1 MAASKKT
8 SLPSGHQLRRDAIL
22 APLILD
28 QHLKALKKA
37 PDLPLYLYRTII
49 NQQLSTRVG
58 DVIFTRFMTLFNDAP
73 TAEVILATPMER
85 LRSIGLSA
93 AKASY
98 IRNVA
103 QFHLEHGLTH
113 RRFNSMT
120 DEDAIE
126 YLTQIKGIGRW
137 TAHIFLIAAL
147 AREDVFPVD
156 DLILQKVVARL
167 YDIDMADRK
176 AMLKKLE
183 TVAESWKPY
192 RSYASRCIWRWD
204 GKESGRGFGD

>member
-8 SLPSGHQLRRDAIL
+8 NPPFGHHLRRDAVL

-28 QHLKALKKA
+28 QHLKPLKKA

-58 DVIFTRFMTLFNDAP
+58 DVIFGRFLTLFNDVP
-73 TAEVILATPMER
+73 TAEAILAMPVET

-113 RRFNSMT
+113 RRFNNMT
-120 DEDAIE
+120 DDAAID

-147 AREDVFPVD
+147 AREDVFPID

-167 YDIDMADRK
+167 YGIDMADRK
-176 AMLKKLE
+176 AMLKGLE
-183 TVAESWKPY
+183 AVAESWKPY

-204 GKESGRGFGD
+204 G

>member
-8 SLPSGHQLRRDAIL
+8 IPPQAHHLRRDPVL
-22 APLILD
+22 APLID
-28 QHLKALKKA
+28 DRHLKPFTKA

-49 NQQLSTRVG
+49 NQQLSTRAG
-58 DVIFTRFMTLFNDAP
+58 DVIFGRFMTLFDDAP
-73 TAEVILATPMER
+73 TAGAILALPIET

-103 QFHLEHGLTH
+103 QFHLEHGLTQ
-113 RRFNSMT
+113 RRFSRMT
-120 DEDAIE
+120 DEAATA

-147 AREDVFPVD
+147 GREDVFPID
-156 DLILQKVVARL
+156 DLILQKAVVKL
-167 YDIDMADRK
+167 FGIDTSDRNAMMK
-176 AMLKKLE
+176 AIE
-183 TVAESWKPY
+183 AVAAAWSPY

-204 GKESGRGFGD
+204 G

>member
-8 SLPSGHQLRRDAIL
+8 TPESGDHLRKDPVL
-22 APLILD
+22 APLVD
-28 QHLKALKKA
+28 DRHLTPLKKA
-37 PDLPLYLYRTII
+37 ADLSLYLYRTII

-58 DVIFTRFMTLFNDAP
+58 DVIFGRFMALFGGAP
-73 TAEVILATPMER
+73 AAEAILAMPLET

-103 QFHLEHGLTH
+103 QFHLEHGLNH
-113 RRFNSMT
+113 RRFGRMT
-120 DEDAIE
+120 DEAAIE

-137 TAHIFLIAAL
+137 TAHIFLMAAL

-156 DLILQKVVARL
+156 DLILQKAIAKL
-167 YDIDMADRK
+167 YGIDTEERK
-176 AMLKKLE
+176 SMIKKLE
-183 TVAESWKPY
+183 AVAETWKPY
-192 RSYASRCIWRWD
+192 RSYASRCIWRWN
-204 GKESGRGFGD
+204 G